1 MNYKFKLT
9 LYLFFFSLFFL
20 FFVYLIPGQI
30 FELKGVVKSK
40 NIIEGSIDHFY
51 YFTYLTILG
60 LVTFVNTFF
69 FYRVSIILLVLSILI
84 EFLHLY
90 VPNREFSLLDILAN
104 LSGFLFG
111 FFIVTIAKKKIKKW
125 YE

>member
-30 FELKGVVKSK
+30 FELKGGVKSK

-51 YFTYLTILG
+51 YFTFLTILG

>member
-20 FFVYLIPGQI
+20 FFVYLIQGQI
-30 FELKGVVKSK
+30 FELKGGVKSK

-60 LVTFVNTFF
+60 LATFVNKFF

-111 FFIVTIAKKKIKKW
+111 FFIVTITKKKIKKW